1 MRIFTQHPTDE
12 QIQEYIDARHAVPE
26 VKEHMESC
34 SRCRQVLR
42 VMARV
47 EHGLKTLPPER
58 TREQFTES
66 ILARL
71 RPGSSSP
78 LLFRLL
84 GSVAS
89 LVGLFIVLAVML
101 GVFLFTGVIEM
112 GQVTEGGTKAQ
123 QIFQEAGGVVS
134 AQVGAL
140 TALLKEYLPFA
151 FGSGSIGITRVVLL
165 VVSALAVAD
174 RVFGRRYIAR

>member
-1 MRIFTQHPTDE
+1 MRILPQHPTD
-12 QIQEYIDARHAVPE
+12 QQLQEYMDARHAVPG
-26 VKEHMESC
+26 VREHLQSC
-34 SRCRQVLR
+34 PHCRQVLR

-58 TREQFTES
+58 TGEQFTES

-71 RPGSSSP
+71 QPGSSSP

-84 GSVAS
+84 GSIAS
-89 LVGLFIVLAVML
+89 LVGLFLVLAVML

-112 GQVTEGGTKAQ
+112 GPVTEGGTKAQ
-123 QIFQEAGGVVS
+123 QVFQEAGGVVS
-134 AQVGAL
+134 AQVGAF

-151 FGSGSIGITRVVLL
+151 FGTGSIGITLVVLL
-165 VVSALAVAD
+165 VVSALAIAD
-174 RVFGRRYIAR
+174 RVFGKRYIAR